1 VTLGEPTNCG
11 LFGIATNVH
20 EWCADWHDKDYY
32 SRSPERNPRARIKA
46 SSICFSA
53 TTITGSAWR
62 EADAPSLITKRSCAM
77 VPTQPRHDDIII
89 RRRFG
94 EHASTHAV
102 KQIYAVTYPGHSDQ
116 GAEHENY
123 GEAEEVALELAKGQ
137 GRSVWYEENPQS
149 GRRTLVKSF
158 RGSD

>member
-1 VTLGEPTNCG
+1 MT
-11 LFGIATNVH
+11 
-20 EWCADWHDKDYY
+20 
-32 SRSPERNPRARIKA
+32 
-46 SSICFSA
+46 
-53 TTITGSAWR
+53 
-62 EADAPSLITKRSCAM
+62 
-77 VPTQPRHDDIII
+77 PTQLRDDDIII

-102 KQIYAVTYPGHSDQ
+102 KQIYAVTYPGHTDE

-123 GEAEEVALELAKGQ
+123 GDAEQVALGLAQEQ

-158 RGSD
+158 RDSQ